1 MSDAFAR
8 GTDKRPRLPEELVQR
23 IILLSEL
30 AFPGSKYAMEST
42 DADLVRSDL
51 YFDLYLETSPLSH
64 SMIISTASL
73 TMRTTRIQGRPG
85 PAENSF
91 MVALLKPQRK
101 DIKSSES
108 SPNDILNRVARYK
121 DGKFMFVAAH
131 DDAGE
136 LGWTSTTMVWDQEFR
151 SLVHEGDSL
160 GVVRFSGRQAGEVV
174 ELQLNTYFDP
184 LAM

>member
-1 MSDAFAR
+1 
-8 GTDKRPRLPEELVQR
+8 
-23 IILLSEL
+23 
-30 AFPGSKYAMEST
+30 MERT
-42 DADLVRSDL
+42 DADPVRSDL

-73 TMRTTRIQGRPG
+73 TVRTTRIQGRPG
-85 PAENSF
+85 AAQNSF
-91 MVALLKPQRK
+91 IVALLKPQRK

-108 SPNDILNRVARYK
+108 SPNDILNRVARCK
-121 DGKFMFVAAH
+121 DGKLMFSAAH